1 MGAAACVAA
10 HVSLRFADGRC
21 KMPFASALTRIGG
34 ALAEKGNWKMDTGQK
49 GSMTRRGFL
58 GFGSRALLSTG
69 VFAGIS
75 AAQTTREQHRQAHS
89 LNPNSSSPA
98 GKIALEEHFA
108 LPGTKYEIPPTPQFQ
123 VQMHDIRDRRL
134 ADMDRGQVDMCIL
147 SHVGP
152 GIQGIFLTSEAIS
165 TARRWNDYLA
175 ERVAHNSKRL
185 KGFAALPMQDPQAA
199 SAELSRCVQELGFC
213 GALVNGFTQIGQ
225 ADSAVFYDLPQYRP
239 FWATVQQLDVPFYL
253 HPRAPLA
260 TRQQAYE
267 GHPWIAGSS
276 WGFAVETANHALR
289 LMASGLFDEMPK
301 LKVIL
306 GHMGEGLPFAIWRA
320 DNRIARLRLKIKA
333 KRPLSQYLRQ
343 NFYITTSGV
352 FRTPAL
358 DDVMGEVGAD
368 RILYSVDYPYEDMVA
383 ATDWFD
389 SAPISATDRLK
400 IARGNAA
407 QLFRF

>member
-58 GFGSRALLSTG
+58 GFGSKALLSTG

-75 AAQTTREQHRQAHS
+75 AAQTTRAQHRQAHS

-175 ERVAHNSKRL
+175 EHVAHNSKRL
-185 KGFAALPMQDPQAA
+185 KGFGVRRPAHAGSAGRLCGIEPLREGTGILRRPGQRFHANRA
-199 SAELSRCVQELGFC
+199 SRFGGVL
-213 GALVNGFTQIGQ
+213 QIG
-225 ADSAVFYDLPQYRP
+225 
-239 FWATVQQLDVPFYL
+239 
-253 HPRAPLA
+253 
-260 TRQQAYE
+260 
-267 GHPWIAGSS
+267 
-276 WGFAVETANHALR
+276 
-289 LMASGLFDEMPK
+289 
-301 LKVIL
+301 
-306 GHMGEGLPFAIWRA
+306 
-320 DNRIARLRLKIKA
+320 
-333 KRPLSQYLRQ
+333 
-343 NFYITTSGV
+343 
-352 FRTPAL
+352 
-358 DDVMGEVGAD
+358 
-368 RILYSVDYPYEDMVA
+368 
-383 ATDWFD
+383 
-389 SAPISATDRLK
+389 
-400 IARGNAA
+400 
-407 QLFRF
+407 